1 MPTVFNNPSLI
12 AEGWYWVIPSK
23 EVKKKQ
29 IKAVTVVCKD
39 LAVFRTEAGKVRIFD
54 AYCPHMGSHLAEGKV
69 EGENLRCFFHQWKY
83 NSEGQCIEI
92 PCFQSKIPDSAKV
105 KTWKTY
111 EKYNLIWLWLGEAE
125 PPEKFP
131 EIPELEGQEVFV
143 ILGKPLFH
151 QCHPHIV
158 MINAIDEQHFHSVH
172 NLPGSSLLMKSKII
186 NQNNIHFFNTGKVP
200 GDLSLFYKIIA
211 KFYGEVWTYALSY
224 WSGCLGTVTFGP
236 DFLHMYLMFALRPT
250 LDGKTEGQT
259 IYITK
264 KRKGFLGYLINL
276 LIVSITA
283 IGDQYFG
290 VGDTKIFQSIKFNFQ
305 TPLPQDKTVS
315 DYIAHLNGQNYL
327 QINAS
332 K

>member
-1 MPTVFNNPSLI
+1 
-12 AEGWYWVIPSK
+12 
-23 EVKKKQ
+23 
-29 IKAVTVVCKD
+29 
-39 LAVFRTEAGKVRIFD
+39 
-54 AYCPHMGSHLAEGKV
+54 
-69 EGENLRCFFHQWKY
+69 
-83 NSEGQCIEI
+83 
-92 PCFQSKIPDSAKV
+92 
-105 KTWKTY
+105 
-111 EKYNLIWLWLGEAE
+111 
-125 PPEKFP
+125 
-131 EIPELEGQEVFV
+131 
-143 ILGKPLFH
+143 
-151 QCHPHIV
+151 
-158 MINAIDEQHFHSVH
+158 
-172 NLPGSSLLMKSKII
+172 
-186 NQNNIHFFNTGKVP
+186 
-200 GDLSLFYKIIA
+200 
-211 KFYGEVWTYALSY
+211 
-224 WSGCLGTVTFGP
+224 
-236 DFLHMYLMFALRPT
+236 MYLMFALRPT